1 MDLEEYGPLCFIALV
16 AFGMWFF
23 WPDRDAPAPTPI
35 FTYGARK

>member
-1 MDLEEYGPLCFIALV
+1 MDLEEYGSLLLVAIV

-23 WPDRDAPAPTPI
+23 WPDRDAPAPASP